1 MYRGGGGVREAY
13 LNESYCFCDI
23 RNREKNHRINFRI
36 FLSFLL
42 TIDIDLNDVMRS
54 TRKSRGDIN
63 AGK

>member
-1 MYRGGGGVREAY
+1 MNLIV
-13 LNESYCFCDI
+13 FCDI

-42 TIDIDLNDVMRS
+42 TLDIDLNDVMRS

>member
-1 MYRGGGGVREAY
+1 M
-13 LNESYCFCDI
+13 NESYCFFFVI
-23 RNREKNHRINFRI
+23 FEIAKKNHRINFRI

-42 TIDIDLNDVMRS
+42 TLDIDLNDVMRS

>member
-1 MYRGGGGVREAY
+1 MNLIVFVIFEIAKKS
-13 LNESYCFCDI
+13 LNKV
-23 RNREKNHRINFRI
+23 KNI
-36 FLSFLL
+36 LSFLL